1 MDLDQ
6 QEIKKNKQSE
16 MKLVKETKY
25 TYKDLYIVPS
35 AVSDIDS
42 REECTPFY
50 SNGMLPLFTAPMTT
64 VVGIENYKLFEQNGI
79 HSILPRPV
87 SLDDRL
93 YAIRNG
99 YWAAFSLNEFE
110 ELFMNGSPD
119 KYERPIH
126 VLVDIANGHMR
137 KLFDD
142 VKETKQK
149 WGNKIVIMIGNIA
162 NPKAYEYVAE
172 CGADYVRLGIG
183 GGFGCI
189 TTTQTGV
196 HYPMASLIL
205 DTIEVKKDI
214 IKRHLDLCG
223 SNEFQKHLEFVSKLP
238 RIVADGGIRN
248 FDDICK
254 ALALGADYVMIGS
267 LFSKMYESTG
277 TKFYETDK
285 GLQKFPEEYFENLR
299 CENDEIWYG
308 DYKDKEYESLFKDIK
323 NKLEKKN
330 HKIGKL
336 YKIYYGMASKKG
348 QIDLKGKKEQI
359 SEGTTKTIQIEYTME
374 KWVKRCIHYL
384 RTAMSYTDCET
395 IDEFKIKPKLI
406 VGSSNAIFA
415 VNK

>member
-1 MDLDQ
+1 MG
-6 QEIKKNKQSE
+6 
-16 MKLVKETKY
+16 LVKDTKY

-35 AVSDIDS
+35 AVSDVNS

-50 SNGMLPLFTAPMTT
+50 SDGMLPLFTAPMTT
-64 VVGIENYKLFEQNGI
+64 VVGIENYKLFEENGI

-87 SLDDRL
+87 KLDDRL
-93 YAIRNG
+93 YAIKNG
-99 YWAAFSLNEFE
+99 YWAAFSLSEFE
-110 ELFMNGSPD
+110 EIFMNGDPD
-119 KYERPIH
+119 KYEHPIH

-137 KLFDD
+137 KLYDD

-149 WGNKIVIMIGNIA
+149 WGNKIVVMIGNIA

-196 HYPMASLIL
+196 HYPMASLIS

-214 IKRHLDLCG
+214 IKRHWDICA
-223 SNEFQKHLEFVSKLP
+223 SDEFPNQLEFVSKLP

-267 LFSKMYESTG
+267 LFAKMYESSG
-277 TKFYETDK
+277 VKVYDTKINNYDENK
-285 GLQKFPEEYFENLR
+285 PAKKVRLKFPEKYFDNLR

-308 DYKDKEYESLFKDIK
+308 DYKDKEYDRLFKDIV
-323 NKLEKKN
+323 NKPEKKN
-330 HKIGKL
+330 HLIGKI
-336 YKIYYGMASKKG
+336 YKTYYGMASKKG
-348 QIDLKGKKEQI
+348 QVDLKGKKEQI
-359 SEGTTKTIQIEYTME
+359 SEGTIKVVKIEYTME
-374 KWVKRCIHYL
+374 KWIKRCIHYL
-384 RTAMSYTDCET
+384 RTAMSYTDCNS

>member
-1 MDLDQ
+1 
-6 QEIKKNKQSE
+6 
-16 MKLVKETKY
+16 MKIIQDIKY

-35 AVSDIDS
+35 AVSEVTS
-42 REECTPFY
+42 REECKPFY
-50 SNGMLPLFTAPMTT
+50 SDGLLPLFTAPMTT
-64 VVGIENYKLFEQNGI
+64 VVGVENYRLFEQNGI
-79 HSILPRPV
+79 HPILPRPV
-87 SLDDRL
+87 RLDDRL
-93 YAIRNG
+93 YAIKNG
-99 YWAAFSLNEFE
+99 YWAAFSLSEFE
-110 ELFMNGSPD
+110 DIFMDGNPD

-126 VLVDIANGHMR
+126 VLIDIANGHMR

-149 WGNKIVIMIGNIA
+149 WGKKIVVMIGNIA
-162 NPKAYEYVAE
+162 NPETYEDVAE

-196 HYPMASLIL
+196 HYPMASLIS
-205 DTIEVKKDI
+205 DTIEVKNNI
-214 IKRHLDLCG
+214 IKRHWDVCG
-223 SNEFQKHLEFVSKLP
+223 SNEYPEHLEFISKLP

-267 LFSKMYESTG
+267 LFAKMYESTG

-285 GLQKFPEEYFENLR
+285 GLKKFPEECFENLR
-299 CENDEIWYG
+299 CENDSIWYG
-308 DYKDKEYESLFKDIK
+308 DYKDGEYEKLFETTTRKPE
-323 NKLEKKN
+323 NKKN
-330 HKIGKL
+330 RLIGKL
-336 YKIYYGMASKKG
+336 FKTYYGMASKKG
-348 QIDLKGKKEQI
+348 QVDLKGKKEQI
-359 SEGTTKTIQIEYTME
+359 SEGTIKTVQIEYTME

>member
-1 MDLDQ
+1 MSFDYLLSLDQ
-6 QEIKKNKQSE
+6 
-16 MKLVKETKY
+16 
-25 TYKDLYIVPS
+25 
-35 AVSDIDS
+35 
-42 REECTPFY
+42 
-50 SNGMLPLFTAPMTT
+50 
-64 VVGIENYKLFEQNGI
+64 
-79 HSILPRPV
+79 
-87 SLDDRL
+87 SLL
-93 YAIRNG
+93 LA
-99 YWAAFSLNEFE
+99 L
-110 ELFMNGSPD
+110 NGSDSLYLDGLMLTYTSGFTWIPLYVGLLYLVIKNNETMLQILWAVLCFAICIFISD
-119 KYERPIH
+119 LLADGIVKPLVHRYRPCSDPSIKYI
-126 VLVDIANGHMR
+126 VDIANGHMR

-267 LFSKMYESTG
+267 LFSRMYESTG

-285 GLQKFPEEYFENLR
+285 GLQKFPEECFENLR

-308 DYKDKEYESLFKDIK
+308 DYKDKEYESLFKDIT

-336 YKIYYGMASKKG
+336 YKTYYGMASKKG

-359 SEGTTKTIQIEYTME
+359 SEGTIKTIKIEYTME